1 MIQQRTRKQSGTR
14 FDTSKAFFLRY
25 YVSTPTGRQKIA
37 VKLAD
42 KSDTIKTWADVEHL
56 IERELAKV
64 NGQDT
69 APTSWALADFVE
81 QRYLPYVEANKAAVT
96 AYSYKRLWARWKKPL
111 GAVALD
117 NLQTADVTRVL
128 TEVAEAGAG
137 GRTLSHLKWFLS
149 GVYVFAIAQG
159 FAKQNPAFDAE
170 WLCKVARPK
179 RQQPQYSLE
188 QVLAMLAILEPID
201 LRAAAAV
208 ALGYFAA
215 LRPNEIRGLRWED
228 YNGEELQVCRTV
240 WRQTVGET
248 KTEDSAASVPVIAP
262 LRGLLEKLAAT
273 YGREGHILQ
282 SYKHTPLDLN
292 SLNFRTIAPAMKK
305 AGIPWAGYY
314 AGRRGISSLVT
325 DTSKNALN
333 STGLLR
339 HSNPSTTL
347 KHYTRAQKESI
358 KAALE
363 QVEAM
368 AAKVETVQ

>member
-1 MIQQRTRKQSGTR
+1 MG
-14 FDTSKAFFLRY
+14 
-25 YVSTPTGRQKIA
+25 
-37 VKLAD
+37 
-42 KSDTIKTWADVEHL
+42 
-56 IERELAKV
+56 
-64 NGQDT
+64 
-69 APTSWALADFVE
+69 ALE
-81 QRYLPYVEANKAAVT
+81 
-96 AYSYKRLWARWKKPL
+96 KPL

-117 NLQTADVTRVL
+117 HLQTADVTRVL
-128 TEVAEAGAG
+128 TEVAKPRAG
-137 GRTLSHLKWFLS
+137 GRTLSHLKSFLS

-273 YGREGHILQ
+273 YGRGRPHPAKLQ
-282 SYKHTPLDLN
+282 THAARPEQLELPHHRASHEKGRN
-292 SLNFRTIAPAMKK
+292 SL
-305 AGIPWAGYY
+305 GW
-314 AGRRGISSLVT
+314 
-325 DTSKNALN
+325 
-333 STGLLR
+333 LLR
-339 HSNPSTTL
+339 RAPRDIF
-347 KHYTRAQKESI
+347 TRY
-358 KAALE
+358 
-363 QVEAM
+363 
-368 AAKVETVQ
+368 